1 MNRTLLVLGLLVGL
15 PVVLLVGWLISRAE
29 WRPRDVDVGLRGEA
43 RRNPLLA
50 LERLFGELG
59 VPTQA
64 SESLVAVPDGRG
76 VLFWRASGRFAPP
89 GLLADLGAWV
99 REGNHVVLVA
109 PSSGAT
115 FEQIR
120 DDIEAGRFKPPL
132 LAAFDAEFGL
142 SAEVVEYVELD
153 LGHGPR
159 EVRIAGEIVVRDLV
173 RRSDFAFPDAE
184 EARVV
189 SWRDEAGRVS
199 VVAGDKWLEN
209 LALGERDHASLAWE
223 LATLDAAPQN
233 VWIARSERPPGLLK
247 TLFELAWPALV
258 GVAVF
263 TALALWR
270 AAGRFGPVLPDE
282 ALARRDFSEHIEAAA
297 EFQLRVGARRE
308 LLLAPRRRLAQRLA
322 QRHAEFAALSPQERA
337 ARLAERSALGA
348 ERVAALLDHDQLG
361 APSEFTNAVKDL
373 ERIRKGL

>member
-1 MNRTLLVLGLLVGL
+1 MNRTLVALGLLIGL
-15 PVVLLVGWLISRAE
+15 PLVVILGWLISRAE
-29 WRPRDVDVGLRGEA
+29 WRPRDVEVGLRGEA

-50 LERLFGELG
+50 LERLFTELG

-64 SESLVAVPDGRG
+64 SESLLAVPNGRG

-99 REGNHVVLVA
+99 RKGNHVVLVA

-132 LAAFDAEFGL
+132 LSAFDAEFAL
-142 SAEVVEYVELD
+142 SVDAVEDVELD
-153 LGHGPR
+153 LGQGPLQVAV
-159 EVRIAGEIVVRDLV
+159 EGEIVVRDLV

-184 EARVV
+184 AARVV

-199 VVAGDKWLEN
+199 VVAGDEWLES
-209 LALGERDHASLAWE
+209 LALGERDHATLAWQ
-223 LATLDAAPQN
+223 LASLDGPPQT

-270 AAGRFGPVLPDE
+270 AAARFGPVLPDE

-297 EFQLRVGARRE
+297 AFQLRVGARRE
-308 LLLAPRRRLAQRLA
+308 LLAAPRRRLARRIA
-322 QRHAEFAALSPQERA
+322 QRFADFAALTPEERA
-337 ARLAERSALGA
+337 ERLAERSGLAP
-348 ERVAALLDHDQLG
+348 ERVAELLDPNHERAAQDFAHTVTQ
-361 APSEFTNAVKDL
+361 L
-373 ERIRKGL
+373 ERIRKAL